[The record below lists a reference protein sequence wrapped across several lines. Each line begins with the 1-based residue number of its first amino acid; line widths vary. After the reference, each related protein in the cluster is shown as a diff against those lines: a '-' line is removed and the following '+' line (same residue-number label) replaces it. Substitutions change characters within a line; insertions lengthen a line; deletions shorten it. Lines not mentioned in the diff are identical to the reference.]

1 MRLRPAMRAIIG
13 RIAEARFLTSQ
24 RVQVYGLAAFLIY
37 FGLSLGAYRMRDW
50 FVNKEGLPV
59 ASDFVTFWAAGFLA
73 AAGEAGKAY
82 DWSLLREVVFQALG
96 HPLEGK
102 LPWPYPPTFF
112 FAVVPLA
119 LLPYLQAWLVWIAAS
134 AAFCLASLRLILPRL
149 ALPVLLAAPGSLW
162 CALVGQNGFLT
173 AGLMAATLALLDRRP
188 WLAGVFLGLLT
199 YKPHFGL
206 LFPLFLILERRW
218 ASFVIAGMVALALAG
233 ASVAVFGLDTWKAF
247 IAAAPGATD
256 TVLLSRGTTAFKVQS
271 FYAVFYQLTGN
282 SGLALLLH
290 FALAACI
297 CATFLWLWRRPA
309 AQAVRCAALVAA
321 SFLMTPYAYIYD
333 TTVLTVAAAFLAKD
347 GMERGFR
354 PWDRLLLLIA
364 CLLPG
369 IFDLLGSITGPLAS
383 LLLLWLAMRR
393 AVPAAAG
400 LNWAAGKR
408 ELSTAEAG

>member
-1 MRLRPAMRAIIG
+1 MRLRPAMQAAIG
-13 RIAEARFLTSQ
+13 RIAEGRFLTGG

-37 FGLSLGAYRMRDW
+37 CGLALGAYRTQSW

-59 ASDFVTFWAAGFLA
+59 ASDFVAFWAAGFLA

-82 DWSLLREVVFQALG
+82 DWSILREVAFQTLG
-96 HPLEGK
+96 HPFDGK
-102 LPWPYPPTFF
+102 LPWPYPPPFF
-112 FAVVPLA
+112 FLVAPLA
-119 LLPYLQAWLVWIAAS
+119 MLPYLQAWLVWIAAS
-134 AAFCLASLRLILPRL
+134 AAFCLASFRLILPRL

-199 YKPHFGL
+199 YKPHFGI

-218 ASFVIAGMVALALAG
+218 ASFIGAGLVALAMAG
-233 ASVAVFGLDTWKAF
+233 ASLAVFGLDAWKAF
-247 IAAAPGATD
+247 VAAAPGTAD
-256 TVLLSRGTTAFKVQS
+256 VVLLSRGMTAFKVQS
-271 FYAVFYQLTGN
+271 VYAVFYQLGGS

-297 CATFLWLWRRPA
+297 CAALLWLWRGPTTL
-309 AQAVRCAALVAA
+309 AVRGAALVAA

-333 TTVLTVAAAFLAKD
+333 TTILTVAALLLARD
-347 GMERGFR
+347 GMDRGFR
-354 PWDRLLLLIA
+354 QWDRLLLLIA

-369 IFDLLGSITGPLAS
+369 LFDLLGSITGPLAS
-383 LLLLWLAMRR
+383 LLLLWLAARR
-393 AVPAAAG
+393 AAPAG
-400 LNWAAGKR
+400 PR
-408 ELSTAEAG
+408 LSLALERRG